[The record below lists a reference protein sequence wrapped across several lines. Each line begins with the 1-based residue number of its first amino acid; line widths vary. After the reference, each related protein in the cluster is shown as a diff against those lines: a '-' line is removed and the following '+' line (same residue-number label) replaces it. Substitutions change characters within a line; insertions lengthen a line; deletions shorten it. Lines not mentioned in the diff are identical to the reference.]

1 MSDGGGSSVYVLLS
15 LVNKETALVLIGQD
29 LDRWSK
35 LNRILGGRKQRQRVA
50 RHEAARSD
58 MLNLSR

>member
-1 MSDGGGSSVYVLLS
+1 MYCFHWLI
-15 LVNKETALVLIGQD
+15 NKETALVLIGQD

-58 MLNLSR
+58 MLNLSW